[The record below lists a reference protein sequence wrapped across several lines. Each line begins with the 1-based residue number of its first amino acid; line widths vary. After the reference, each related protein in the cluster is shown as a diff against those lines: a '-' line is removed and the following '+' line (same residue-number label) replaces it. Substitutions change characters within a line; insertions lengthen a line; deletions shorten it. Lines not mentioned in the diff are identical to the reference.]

1 MAMTQTNKHLVRT
14 AFEALGR
21 SDVRPLVDLM
31 ADDCAWIIEGH
42 SRFSR
47 RFDGKAAVRDE
58 LLHPLFEA
66 FATPYRF
73 TIEEIFAEADRVV
86 VLGRGQVAT
95 KWGKDYN
102 NSYCFIL
109 RLADGQLRELREYLD
124 TALVEAVFS
133 DPRARER
140 MSR

>member
-1 MAMTQTNKHLVRT
+1 
-14 AFEALGR
+14 
-21 SDVRPLVDLM
+21 
-31 ADDCAWIIEGH
+31 
-42 SRFSR
+42 
-47 RFDGKAAVRDE
+47 
-58 LLHPLFEA
+58 LFEA

-102 NSYCFIL
+102 NSYCFVL

-133 DPRARER
+133 DPRARGTV
-140 MSR
+140 SR